1 MPGVRLLREVVGV
14 VLPVS
19 CAGCGCP
26 DEPWCPRC
34 AVDLTSVAR
43 REVGAPRLD
52 RMDGAPALPVWTAGR
67 YAGPVRRAVPA
78 WKDGGR
84 ADLTAVMVAAVRS
97 AARAAVADLRG
108 VGPLTVVPVPSRP
121 SAVRRR
127 GTDLVQTLAR
137 GVVEELGGA
146 PSAGLRRLVARRGG
160 RDQAGLGARAR
171 GRNAGAFG
179 LRGHVEPGACH
190 LLVDDVVTTGATLA
204 ACEDLLG
211 RAGGL
216 VLGAVAVAATPQ
228 ITRAALLDDGQGY

>member
-1 MPGVRLLREVVGV
+1 MPVVRLLREVVGV

-19 CAGCGCP
+19 CAGCGRP
-26 DEPWCPRC
+26 DETWCPRC
-34 AVDLTSVAR
+34 AADLRSVAR
-43 REVGAPRLD
+43 REGGAPRLD
-52 RMDGAPALPVWTAGR
+52 RMDGAPPLPVWTAGR

-84 ADLTAVMVAAVRS
+84 ADLTGVMVAAVRS
-97 AARAAVADLRG
+97 AARAAGADLQG

-127 GTDLVQTLAR
+127 GTDLVQALAR

-146 PSAGLRRLVARRGG
+146 PSARLRRLVVRRGG

-171 GRNAGAFG
+171 GRNAGAFE
-179 LRGHVEPGACH
+179 LRGRVDPGACH

-211 RAGGL
+211 RAGGV
-216 VLGAVAVAATPQ
+216 VLGAVAVAATPE
-228 ITRAALLDDGQGY
+228 ITRAALHHGGKGD